1 MSAICEEARTYA
13 KHCEACGQFTTAAK
27 LRGLADWI
35 DIQQSTIIQQRKQ
48 IAEIQEQLPDGF
60 RMKFVG
66 GANQTSFKKEVAE

>member
-27 LRGLADWI
+27 LRAMADCI

-48 IAEIQEQLPDGF
+48 IAEMQEQWADNF
-60 RMKFVG
+60 KMKFKG
-66 GANQTSFKKEVAE
+66 GANQTSFKKEGVE